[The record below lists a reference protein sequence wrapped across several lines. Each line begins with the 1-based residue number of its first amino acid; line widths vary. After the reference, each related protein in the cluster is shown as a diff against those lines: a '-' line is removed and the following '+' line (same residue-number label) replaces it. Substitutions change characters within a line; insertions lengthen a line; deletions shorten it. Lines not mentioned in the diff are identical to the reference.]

1 MVRPRS
7 RSSYALRQLKLPLSN
22 ISSLGLAC
30 LKSTGTFVILWVT
43 HGSAT
48 DVHLGLVPWTT
59 NKAPG
64 RFDEQ
69 RFQKGGLKG
78 TLVVVVEVVEV
89 VTTTATPSTF
99 DTLTKVHLILR
110 LDLCRLRS
118 SGSLLRRGSSNNNN
132 VS

>member
-43 HGSAT
+43 QQRLT

-64 RFDEQ
+64 GFDEQ
-69 RFQKGGLKG
+69 LFQKGGLKG
-78 TLVVVVEVVEV
+78 TLIVVVEVVEV

-99 DTLTKVHLILR
+99 DT
-110 LDLCRLRS
+110 
-118 SGSLLRRGSSNNNN
+118 
-132 VS
+132 